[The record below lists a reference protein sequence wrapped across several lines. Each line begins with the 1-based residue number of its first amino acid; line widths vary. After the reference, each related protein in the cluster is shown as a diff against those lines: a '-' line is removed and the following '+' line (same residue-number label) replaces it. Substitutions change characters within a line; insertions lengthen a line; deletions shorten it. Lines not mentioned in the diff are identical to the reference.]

1 MDWKNHLTP
10 NEGGELERAQIAR
23 DAARAAYN
31 DERLRLKW
39 KGETRARRR
48 APPGARA
55 SWRSEL
61 SEADLALLARCE
73 AVRDDAQARFDAFRR
88 RLKNRAEARRRR
100 AAGNGARSV

>member
-61 SEADLALLARCE
+61 SEADLAGVINTSDAYIG
-73 AVRDDAQARFDAFRR
+73 AVMEDLRFTEIMK
-88 RLKNRAEARRRR
+88 L
-100 AAGNGARSV
+100 